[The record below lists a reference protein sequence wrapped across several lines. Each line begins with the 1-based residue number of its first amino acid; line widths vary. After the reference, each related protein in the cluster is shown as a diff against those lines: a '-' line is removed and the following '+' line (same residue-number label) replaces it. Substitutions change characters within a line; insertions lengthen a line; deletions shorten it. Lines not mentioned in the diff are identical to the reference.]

1 MPESSSSKQ
10 VSAKVACEDPHF
22 SNLEI
27 LELQRLVDQVLESGE
42 CLSFRFK
49 AGIRNHQNMNASYS
63 GARIA
68 QMTISPAHSGLW
80 LLIELLKCSLSSRH
94 PNTLIETT
102 MGRTSALF
110 W

>member
-1 MPESSSSKQ
+1 MPKSSSSKQ

-49 AGIRNHQNMNASYS
+49 DVGERENFAMCLQIIVDGHQ
-63 GARIA
+63 
-68 QMTISPAHSGLW
+68 
-80 LLIELLKCSLSSRH
+80 
-94 PNTLIETT
+94 
-102 MGRTSALF
+102 
-110 W
+110 